1 MLKQYHVTP
10 SATTETDLIPTVTA
24 GKAVAINDIEITA
37 VTGATVEINIYD
49 GVPAK
54 VHVLPLTVGA
64 GDPYHVEMK
73 RYITA
78 GAKVTVKSNQAD
90 TTFSAYGVETANA

>member
-10 SATTETDLIPTVTA
+10 LAATETDLIPTVTA
-24 GKAVAINDIEITA
+24 GKAVAFEDVAITA
-37 VTGATVEINIYD
+37 VTAADVEINVYD

-54 VHVLPLTVGA
+54 VHTEFITVTA
-64 GDPYHVEMK
+64 GDTFHSEMK

-78 GAKVTVKSNQAD
+78 GAKVTVESDQAD
-90 TTFSAYGVETANA
+90 TTFSIYGVETDNA